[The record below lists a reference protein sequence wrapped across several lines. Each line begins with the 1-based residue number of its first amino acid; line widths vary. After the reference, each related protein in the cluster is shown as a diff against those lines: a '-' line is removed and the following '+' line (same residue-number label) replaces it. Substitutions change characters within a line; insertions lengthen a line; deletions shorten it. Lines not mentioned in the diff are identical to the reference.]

1 MSTVYQKHIERAQGE
16 FGTEYDAFLDGE
28 YIGTFI
34 TQRQAER
41 RLDEL
46 AYDRAS
52 RSQPQPA
59 AEIAGTPV
67 AFLEEEAQRR
77 SDVLTGESHSESQ
90 DEAAHARRRIN
101 ALNKAL
107 MHALQG
113 VPVRES
119 LGDYLIASGTRGGV
133 VHRVS
138 SRYGCSCEAG
148 QKNQP
153 CWHSELVDLLLAWQD
168 AQVQA
173 A

>member
-41 RLDEL
+41 RLNEL

-52 RSQPQPA
+52 RSQPEPA
-59 AEIAGTPV
+59 TLAGAPV
-67 AFLEEEAQRR
+67 EFLEEEAQRR
-77 SDVLTGESHSESQ
+77 SEMLTGESHSEDAEES
-90 DEAAHARRRIN
+90 AHARRRIN

-113 VPVRES
+113 TPVRES

-138 SRYGCSCEAG
+138 SRYGCSCEAASK
-148 QKNQP
+148 QQP

-168 AQVQA
+168 AQAQA